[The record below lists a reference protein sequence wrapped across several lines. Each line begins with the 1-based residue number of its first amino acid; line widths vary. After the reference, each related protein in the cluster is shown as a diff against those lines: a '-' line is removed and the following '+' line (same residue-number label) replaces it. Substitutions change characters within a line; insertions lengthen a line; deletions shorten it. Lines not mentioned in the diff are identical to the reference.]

1 MRWNNPAGVTGYGVT
16 LVRASDKKDLK
27 AYAANPV
34 VPVNSFSFTAA
45 DGVVAG
51 VAYYAKV
58 RVRTD
63 TFGPDATS
71 PQTQAVAAAGLPGQ
85 RTYGCACQSSTGRSG
100 GLMGYSGDPVN
111 LATGAWS
118 EQYLDASV
126 AAPGRTF
133 KLSRVYTSLDATGG
147 RLGTGWT
154 SVLDVALQSITAT
167 GLTYR
172 AESGEQVAFTK
183 AANGV
188 WSAPPGARLTLAQ
201 SATGYD
207 LTTADREVY
216 HFATNGAL
224 QTVKDR
230 TGQGLTLARES
241 HGWVSKVTDAAGQ
254 VTNVAY
260 NADASKITVTFP
272 DTRTVAYELTG
283 GKLTRVVGRDG
294 GATQYGY
301 DAGNRVT
308 TVTDPTGRV
317 IVTNLYDATTHRVK
331 SQTDA
336 AGKVTDYWWDAAT
349 RWADVFDSTGYIV
362 SENYSAGNVLLR
374 RLDALGKT
382 EIFRYD
388 ARMNLIERQDQA
400 QRITRYA
407 YDSRDNQI
415 SKTTPA
421 GLVTTT
427 TYDASDQVTSVT
439 DPLKH
444 VTKNTYTPQGQLATV
459 TNAAGGITK
468 LTYTANGQVATR
480 TTPSGRVTTYTY
492 DGVGNLSAETSP
504 GGRRTTYTYDT
515 AGRRASIVDPRGN
528 ATDGEPE
535 RFRTSF
541 TYDGGDRTTSVTDPL
556 GRVTRSEYDAAGR
569 RTADIDA
576 SGRKTTYE
584 Y

>member
-1 MRWNNPAGVTGYGVT
+1 MNLGVTVRSLRGRTIAAVVSLVVLAAGLQGTAGAVPDPQPAVTPGPTFGSSYRAKLPDHPKMVTAAERHGQSDVPVPVVLPTVDGSPVGCCTAGADRARGVWWVSAWGDEFHRA
-16 LVRASDKKDLK
+16 LEQSSRSHGVRRHLRRASDKKDLK
-27 AYAANPV
+27 AYEANPV

-230 TGQGLTLARES
+230 TGQGLTLA
-241 HGWVSKVTDAAGQ
+241 
-254 VTNVAY
+254 
-260 NADASKITVTFP
+260 
-272 DTRTVAYELTG
+272 
-283 GKLTRVVGRDG
+283 
-294 GATQYGY
+294 
-301 DAGNRVT
+301 
-308 TVTDPTGRV
+308 
-317 IVTNLYDATTHRVK
+317 
-331 SQTDA
+331 
-336 AGKVTDYWWDAAT
+336 
-349 RWADVFDSTGYIV
+349 
-362 SENYSAGNVLLR
+362 
-374 RLDALGKT
+374 
-382 EIFRYD
+382 
-388 ARMNLIERQDQA
+388 
-400 QRITRYA
+400 QRA
-407 YDSRDNQI
+407 
-415 SKTTPA
+415 
-421 GLVTTT
+421 
-427 TYDASDQVTSVT
+427 
-439 DPLKH
+439 
-444 VTKNTYTPQGQLATV
+444 
-459 TNAAGGITK
+459 
-468 LTYTANGQVATR
+468 
-480 TTPSGRVTTYTY
+480 
-492 DGVGNLSAETSP
+492 
-504 GGRRTTYTYDT
+504 T
-515 AGRRASIVDPRGN
+515 AGCPR
-528 ATDGEPE
+528 
-535 RFRTSF
+535 
-541 TYDGGDRTTSVTDPL
+541 
-556 GRVTRSEYDAAGR
+556 
-569 RTADIDA
+569 
-576 SGRKTTYE
+576 
-584 Y
+584 